1 MRNSILIENIMFKL
15 FCVENSEGLKI
26 FTETI
31 NSVRVVA
38 KRFLSRR
45 KWFVKIT
52 GDKKVK
58 ILKWLAKNN
67 VKNIVAENFR
77 FST

>member
-45 KWFVKIT
+45 K
-52 GDKKVK
+52 
-58 ILKWLAKNN
+58 
-67 VKNIVAENFR
+67 
-77 FST
+77 

>member
-15 FCVENSEGLKI
+15 LCVENSEGLKI

-38 KRFLSRR
+38 KRFLNRR
-45 KWFVKIT
+45 KWFVKII

-58 ILKWLAKNN
+58 ILKWVAKNN
-67 VKNIVAENFR
+67 VKNIVAENLR